1 MEGGGWGWG
10 EGAEPRAGQWY
21 QLQWVSS
28 ASLQLCKSAAWGHS
42 CAARFMQL
50 RCLEGPCGRPTLRFG
65 WSGDAQEGPWVAG
78 SSSRQPVQR
87 AKSNGVNAGVIS
99 GGGQ

>member
-21 QLQWVSS
+21 QLQRVSS

-42 CAARFMQL
+42 RAARFMQL